1 MPTIEE
7 LSQLTAQEILDLQD
21 RAETL
26 GELNAISDI
35 GEQVLKQRLNEAV
48 GDFRKNTT
56 KFIRVTQRI
65 RGHIIA
71 IRESHPGTTTPA
83 LDSLEARF
91 GLICQE
97 LHDRDALRKT
107 FAIGD
112 EPSVRND
119 EEDINPAPALIPLAP
134 GARPELHLTAPT
146 PINSKAFEH
155 LADEYVS
162 YFLRAEIRDARA
174 STVEDLAE
182 QALGF
187 KPTYD
192 LVGDE
197 LGIPWWF
204 IAGIH
209 LLESTFNFTTHLH
222 NGDPL
227 QQRTVREP
235 PNRPAAGSPP
245 FTWEESARDA
255 LERQELA
262 NLKDWSLPRAL
273 WRWERYNGFGY
284 RSRGVPTPYLW
295 SFSTIYESGK
305 FVRDGEFSEGAVS
318 QQCGAAV
325 LLKALHEKEKVPDLG
340 LDLVA
345 EDETD
350 QPDANAD
357 IRPVVSRH
365 QPNID
370 NNVPSGN
377 TFERF
382 FNQNLPDIQHFE
394 WHEFLIKGSSNARH
408 QLNTDPPPELWPN
421 VIALARVL
429 ESFRN
434 AIGEQ
439 VILTSVYRSPA
450 YNAAIGGSNRS
461 QHMAF
466 TAADFQVSVGGNT
479 GDWADILKRLR
490 QQGAFEGGIGIYR
503 SFVHVDTRGSRA
515 DWDKR

>member
-1 MPTIEE
+1 MATIEE
-7 LSQLTAQEILDLQD
+7 LSQLTAQEVLDLQD
-21 RAETL
+21 RSETL

-35 GEQVLKQRLNEAV
+35 ADQVLSQRLKDAV

-56 KFIRVTQRI
+56 KFIKITQRI
-65 RGHIIA
+65 RGHIVA
-71 IRESHPGTTTPA
+71 IQGSHPGQATPA

-91 GLICQE
+91 GRVCRE
-97 LHDRDALRKT
+97 LHDRDGLCKT

-112 EPSVRND
+112 EPTIRKD
-119 EEDINPAPALIPLAP
+119 EEEIKPAPALIPLSPA
-134 GARPELHLTAPT
+134 ARPEPTLTAPT
-146 PINSKAFEH
+146 PINSKAFAH

-162 YFLRAEIRDARA
+162 YFLRAEIRNDRTL
-174 STVEDLAE
+174 TVEDLAE
-182 QALGF
+182 RALGF
-187 KPTYD
+187 KQTYD
-192 LVGDE
+192 RVGED

-222 NGDPL
+222 NGDSL

-235 PNRPAAGSPP
+235 ANRPAAGSPP
-245 FTWEESARDA
+245 FTWEDSARDA

-295 SFSTIYESGK
+295 SFSTIYEGGK
-305 FVRDGEFSEGAVS
+305 FVRDGDFSNEAMS

-350 QPDANAD
+350 QPDSSAD
-357 IRPVVSRH
+357 IRPVVSHH

-377 TFERF
+377 AFEEF
-382 FNQNLPDIQHFE
+382 FKQNLPDVRHFE
-394 WHEFLIKGSSNARH
+394 WHEFLIKGASNASKP
-408 QLNTDPPPELWPN
+408 LNTDPPSELWPN
-421 VIALARVL
+421 AIALARVL
-429 ESFRN
+429 EAFRN
-434 AIGEQ
+434 AVGEQ

-450 YNAAIGGSNRS
+450 YNEAIGGSNRS

-466 TAADFQVSVGGNT
+466 TAADFQVSGGGST
-479 GDWADILKRLR
+479 GDWADILKQLR
-490 QQGAFEGGIGIYR
+490 ERGLFEGGIGIYN